1 MSDEKS
7 ARVLLDAAERD
18 VRALAVMGNPDEVSE
33 EVFGFHVQ
41 QGGEKL
47 LKAWLALLGGEYPFT
62 HDLEA
67 LLDLVGERTEITDEF
82 EGLIGYTPFA
92 VKHRYEGLG
101 QLLRRLTVMT
111 RSAAWTC
118 CLTQFADS
126 WRRPSGPSREAPS
139 LTDESSS
146 PCNGIREHGPA
157 DNAPALADPG
167 RVGRWLVLAIG
178 LGKSARSACLVT
190 KIVGRIV

>member
-18 VRALAVMGNPDEVSE
+18 VRALAVMGNPAEVSE

-101 QLLRRLTVMT
+101 
-111 RSAAWTC
+111 
-118 CLTQFADS
+118 
-126 WRRPSGPSREAPS
+126 PS
-139 LTDESSS
+139 
-146 PCNGIREHGPA
+146 
-157 DNAPALADPG
+157 APAIDRNEAIRCLDLLFDTVRRQLAEAE
-167 RVGRWLVLAIG
+167 R
-178 LGKSARSACLVT
+178 T
-190 KIVGRIV
+190 